1 MATEI
6 APPGKGSQVVGPDA
20 ESHPRRAVPSLDEAH
35 NRVDLGTDRRKDRL
49 GLRIRQAAKL
59 SKYVYRGD
67 MLITDDLGEDT
78 PRLPADD
85 PCAYLLSGK
94 KSPALSLATFRS
106 LSSSMSSTGGVSHVA
121 QGTAY
126 MSAGRASTACV
137 INASRY
143 YRSVLRSFKDRDTE
157 AIWHRQRSRLLD
169 GPTQRI
175 AWRKLAILDAAE
187 TLADLR
193 VPPGNRLEKL
203 RGDREGQHS
212 IRINQQWR
220 ICFSWSDAGPQD
232 VEIVDYH

>member
-1 MATEI
+1 MDTLI
-6 APPGKGSQVVGPDA
+6 AAGITNNRA
-20 ESHPRRAVPSLDEAH
+20 EAFQLAAH
-35 NRVDLGTDRRKDRL
+35 VLT
-49 GLRIRQAAKL
+49 
-59 SKYVYRGD
+59 S
-67 MLITDDLGEDT
+67 
-78 PRLPADD
+78 
-85 PCAYLLSGK
+85 
-94 KSPALSLATFRS
+94 
-106 LSSSMSSTGGVSHVA
+106 
-121 QGTAY
+121 
-126 MSAGRASTACV
+126 CV

-143 YRSVLRSFKDRDTE
+143 YGSVLRSFKDRDTE

-169 GPTQRI
+169 GPTQRV

-220 ICFSWSDAGPQD
+220 ICFSWSDAGPED